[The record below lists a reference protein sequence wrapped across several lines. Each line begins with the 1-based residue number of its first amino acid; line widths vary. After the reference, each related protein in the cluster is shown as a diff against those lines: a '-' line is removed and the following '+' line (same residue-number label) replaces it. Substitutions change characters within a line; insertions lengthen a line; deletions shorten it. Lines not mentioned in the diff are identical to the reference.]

1 MKENASLPRKEINL
15 PISLLLV
22 TMSMASDP
30 RSGSP
35 ASSPLFSPP
44 ASPAGMSPAGGPGS
58 PGGIGSPPNRISP
71 SGLSPSMHDQNLQAA
86 AATAVGSTVKK
97 AMIYVCGECRG
108 DNEIKSRDP
117 IRCREC
123 GHRIMYKKRT
133 NRMMVFNAR

>member
-1 MKENASLPRKEINL
+1 
-15 PISLLLV
+15 
-22 TMSMASDP
+22 MSTVSDP
-30 RSGSP
+30 RSGGSP

-44 ASPAGMSPAGGPGS
+44 TSPAGGSFS
-58 PGGIGSPPNRISP
+58 PTSGPSSPPVGSPPARASP
-71 SGLSPSMHDQNLQAA
+71 SGLSPSVQDQNIENAA
-86 AATAVGSTVKK
+86 AASVGSQVKK
-97 AMIYVCGECRG
+97 AMIYVCGECRS